1 MSLAIPQRKVF
12 LIACSL
18 RFRGS
23 GSPRFAG
30 VTRVGGA
37 GRWTRYSRAKLAL
50 SLPKGGNPGTW
61 DMRHLRRITRRKFI
75 QVTTAAAA
83 GSMVGCAYKRSPCR
97 FFTIEEGQTVAA
109 ICERIIPADQ
119 DPGATE
125 AGVVNF
131 IDLQLMG
138 PYKRYH
144 ASYRQGIRG
153 VEKASLKMFGH
164 RFTELG
170 PERQDEVLKELE
182 RVAAAEKTRKGVS
195 SAGES
200 REGVSPAGETRKGQS
215 KGQSSEDFFPLILSH
230 TMQGFYGDPR
240 HGGNR
245 GRVSWKMLGLP
256 YPPIR
261 GRLHYDLTKPVR
273 S

>member
-1 MSLAIPQRKVF
+1 M
-12 LIACSL
+12 
-18 RFRGS
+18 
-23 GSPRFAG
+23 
-30 VTRVGGA
+30 
-37 GRWTRYSRAKLAL
+37 RY
-50 SLPKGGNPGTW
+50 
-61 DMRHLRRITRRKFI
+61 LRRITRRKFI

-83 GSMVGCAYKRSPCR
+83 GSMVGCTYQKSPWR

-138 PYKRYH
+138 PYKRH
-144 ASYRQGIRG
+144 RASYRQGIRG
-153 VEKASLKMFGH
+153 LEQTSLKMFGH

-170 PERQDEVLKELE
+170 PERQDAVLKELE

-195 SAGES
+195 SAGE
-200 REGVSPAGETRKGQS
+200 TRKGQS
-215 KGQSSEDFFPLILSH
+215 KGQSSEDFFALILSH

-261 GRLHYDLTKPVR
+261 GRLHYDLTKAVR

>member
-1 MSLAIPQRKVF
+1 M
-12 LIACSL
+12 
-18 RFRGS
+18 
-23 GSPRFAG
+23 
-30 VTRVGGA
+30 
-37 GRWTRYSRAKLAL
+37 RYS
-50 SLPKGGNPGTW
+50 
-61 DMRHLRRITRRKFI
+61 RRITRRKFI

-83 GSMVGCAYKRSPCR
+83 GSMVCCTNKKGPWR
-97 FFTIEEGQTVAA
+97 FLTMEEGQTVAA

-138 PYKRYH
+138 PYKRYR
-144 ASYRQGIRG
+144 ATYRQGIIG
-153 VEKASLKMFGH
+153 VEQTSLHMFGH
-164 RFTELG
+164 RFTELS
-170 PERQDEVLKELE
+170 PERQDQVLRELE
-182 RVAAAEKTRKGVS
+182 QGRA
-195 SAGES
+195 AGEAWKVFS
-200 REGVSPAGETRKGQS
+200 S
-215 KGQSSEDFFPLILSH
+215 KDFFSLILSH

-245 GRVSWKMLGLP
+245 GRVSWKMLGLA

-261 GRLHYDLTKPVR
+261 GRLHYDLTNLEK

>member
-1 MSLAIPQRKVF
+1 
-12 LIACSL
+12 
-18 RFRGS
+18 
-23 GSPRFAG
+23 
-30 VTRVGGA
+30 
-37 GRWTRYSRAKLAL
+37 
-50 SLPKGGNPGTW
+50 
-61 DMRHLRRITRRKFI
+61 MRSLRRITRRKFI

-83 GSMVGCAYKRSPCR
+83 GSMVACTYKKSPWR

-138 PYKRYH
+138 PYKRH
-144 ASYRQGIRG
+144 RASYRQGIRG
-153 VEKASLKMFGH
+153 VEQTSLKRFGH

-170 PERQDEVLKELE
+170 PEGQDEVLKELE
-182 RVAAAEKTRKGVS
+182 RAAAARETRKGVS
-195 SAGES
+195 S
-200 REGVSPAGETRKGQS
+200 PGETRKGV
-215 KGQSSEDFFPLILSH
+215 SSEDFFSLILSH

-261 GRLHYDLTKPVR
+261 GRFHYDLT

>member
-1 MSLAIPQRKVF
+1 
-12 LIACSL
+12 
-18 RFRGS
+18 
-23 GSPRFAG
+23 
-30 VTRVGGA
+30 
-37 GRWTRYSRAKLAL
+37 
-50 SLPKGGNPGTW
+50 
-61 DMRHLRRITRRKFI
+61 MRSFNRITRRKFI

-83 GSMVGCAYKRSPCR
+83 GSMVGCTRKQSPWR
-97 FFTIEEGQTVAA
+97 FFTLEEGQTVAA

-138 PYKRYH
+138 PYKRYR

-153 VEKASLKMFGH
+153 VEQASLKMFGH

-170 PERQDEVLKELE
+170 PERQDEVLKGLE

-195 SAGES
+195 SAGE
-200 REGVSPAGETRKGQS
+200 TRKGQS
-215 KGQSSEDFFPLILSH
+215 KGQSSEDFFSLILSH

-261 GRLHYDLTKPVR
+261 GRLHYDLTKPGGG
-273 S
+273 SD

>member
-1 MSLAIPQRKVF
+1 MPYRRK
-12 LIACSL
+12 IS
-18 RFRGS
+18 
-23 GSPRFAG
+23 
-30 VTRVGGA
+30 
-37 GRWTRYSRAKLAL
+37 
-50 SLPKGGNPGTW
+50 
-61 DMRHLRRITRRKFI
+61 RRKFI

-83 GSMVGCAYKRSPCR
+83 AASMVGCTNKKSPWR
-97 FFTIEEGQTVAA
+97 FFTVEEGQTVAA
-109 ICERIIPADQ
+109 MCERIIPADQ

-138 PYKRYH
+138 PYKRFRTK
-144 ASYRQGIRG
+144 YRQGILG
-153 VEKASLKMFGH
+153 VDQASLQMFGH
-164 RFTELG
+164 RFAELSS
-170 PERQDEVLKELE
+170 ERQDEVLKKLE
-182 RVAAAEKTRKGVS
+182 DGRVG
-195 SAGES
+195 GEAWKLF
-200 REGVSPAGETRKGQS
+200 PS
-215 KGQSSEDFFPLILSH
+215 KDFFSLILSH

-261 GRLHYDLTKPVR
+261 GRLHYDLT

>member
-1 MSLAIPQRKVF
+1 MRN
-12 LIACSL
+12 
-18 RFRGS
+18 
-23 GSPRFAG
+23 
-30 VTRVGGA
+30 
-37 GRWTRYSRAKLAL
+37 L
-50 SLPKGGNPGTW
+50 S
-61 DMRHLRRITRRKFI
+61 RITRRKFM

-83 GSMVGCAYKRSPCR
+83 GSMVGCTNRNSPWR

-109 ICERIIPADQ
+109 ICERLIPADQ

-138 PYKRYH
+138 PYKRYR
-144 ASYRQGIRG
+144 ASYRQGLRG
-153 VEKASLKMFGH
+153 IEQASLELFGR
-164 RFTELG
+164 RFTELSA
-170 PERQDEVLKELE
+170 ERQDEVLKEIE
-182 RVAAAEKTRKGVS
+182 GGSV
-195 SAGES
+195 AGE
-200 REGVSPAGETRKGQS
+200 AWKGLAS
-215 KGQSSEDFFPLILSH
+215 KDFFSLILSH
-230 TMQGFYGDPR
+230 AMQGFYGDPR

>member
-1 MSLAIPQRKVF
+1 M
-12 LIACSL
+12 
-18 RFRGS
+18 
-23 GSPRFAG
+23 
-30 VTRVGGA
+30 
-37 GRWTRYSRAKLAL
+37 RYF
-50 SLPKGGNPGTW
+50 G
-61 DMRHLRRITRRKFI
+61 RITRRKFI

-83 GSMVGCAYKRSPCR
+83 GSMVGCANKKSPWR

-119 DPGATE
+119 DPGAME
-125 AGVVNF
+125 AGAVNF

-138 PYKRYH
+138 PYKRH
-144 ASYRQGIRG
+144 RATYRQGIRG
-153 VEKASLKMFGH
+153 VEQTSLERFGH

-170 PERQDEVLKELE
+170 PEGQDEVLKELE
-182 RVAAAEKTRKGVS
+182 RAAAEETRKELEPV
-195 SAGES
+195 AA
-200 REGVSPAGETRKGQS
+200 AGETRK
-215 KGQSSEDFFPLILSH
+215 KRPSSEDFFSLILSH

>member
-1 MSLAIPQRKVF
+1 M
-12 LIACSL
+12 
-18 RFRGS
+18 
-23 GSPRFAG
+23 
-30 VTRVGGA
+30 
-37 GRWTRYSRAKLAL
+37 RY
-50 SLPKGGNPGTW
+50 
-61 DMRHLRRITRRKFI
+61 LRRITRRKFI

-83 GSMVGCAYKRSPCR
+83 GSMVACTYKKSPWR

-109 ICERIIPADQ
+109 ICDRIIPADQ

-125 AGVVNF
+125 AGAVNF

-138 PYKRYH
+138 PYKRH
-144 ASYRQGIRG
+144 RATYRQGIRG
-153 VEKASLKMFGH
+153 VEQTSLKRFGH

-170 PERQDEVLKELE
+170 PEGQDEVLKELE
-182 RVAAAEKTRKGVS
+182 RAAAARETRKGVS
-195 SAGES
+195 S
-200 REGVSPAGETRKGQS
+200 PGETRKGV
-215 KGQSSEDFFPLILSH
+215 SSEDFFSLILSH

-261 GRLHYDLTKPVR
+261 GRFHYDLT